1 MEDLRILSMRYYQ
14 KARAKYVIEC
24 TNCYVHDKF
33 IKLSEEG
40 KDIPKICKNCAD
52 RLEFVEAV
60 NKIKLFR
67 RKSGKS
73 I

>member
-1 MEDLRILSMRYYQ
+1 MEDLKILAQRSYQ
-14 KARAKYVIEC
+14 KARTKFILEC

-40 KDIPKICKNCAD
+40 KDIPKICKNCVD
-52 RLEFVEAV
+52 RLEFVETV
-60 NKIKLFR
+60 NEIMLFR